1 MDSDNPAPDSARAI
15 GPSDYEQVRAVAVTM
30 TALAKR
36 LIREAAGLSIDPMR
50 SVDVQAVKDAEAVLR
65 G

>member
-1 MDSDNPAPDSARAI
+1 VTTPADTSGTSP
-15 GPSDYEQVRAVAVTM
+15 GYEQVKAVALAM

-36 LIREAAGLSIDPMR
+36 LVREAAGLSIDPMR